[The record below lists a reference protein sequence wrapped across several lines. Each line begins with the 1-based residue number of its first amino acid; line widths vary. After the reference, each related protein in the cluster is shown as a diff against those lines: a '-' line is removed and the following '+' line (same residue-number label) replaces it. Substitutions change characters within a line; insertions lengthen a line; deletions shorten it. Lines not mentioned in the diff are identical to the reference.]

1 MSEAKRKSD
10 LVSPFGGTELCQ
22 IPDRLAE
29 PRDARGSDLMPRTN
43 TFDGIRARMIKHLS
57 QDVSSRR
64 QSRVSIGHSDEEVA
78 RRAEVRRLRQKRIQ
92 DELQRDNEGHAP
104 SVGSNHSTQR
114 LATVVDLGSPR
125 SGPRDT
131 IEFSVVDCAV
141 PSCPDSDLS
150 SSQCSRACAA
160 SCIPNTQD
168 RDICYSVKCSLQPEI
183 PSATDGV
190 SSHTNPKTPPLPEQK
205 RSSALTTSIRPSSQ
219 LDSSQVERVPAVD
232 SEFNIR
238 HGSHAWDDQTALGVW
253 LIAQGIK
260 LHDTSMPQDEQTI
273 RVDRSPVQHAS
284 STVDDFGGVDSIMEF
299 LFSVPEGALAATP
312 LRSDDAKH
320 GNLESDCAIVE
331 RYGEKLASCPRSDE
345 QAIEGVKDKG
355 SSNYPSVMPSVDSS
369 PSLSE
374 ARSYVLS
381 QQDMENLELSPIRWY
396 SRVPPYKDL
405 GHSEGKSSYT
415 TADEQVLSNNADDSD
430 VPEILGAFISHSE
443 GSKRQSKKRRSARE
457 QVAAP
462 DLNKPLPAPGFLG
475 SLGDVPHVPPS
486 SSEATNFDTSSG
498 TSKRISLKQ
507 KLQKSLSGL
516 SKLGDHTRMDKTMP
530 EVPSS
535 RESQKPIMSSYV

>member
-22 IPDRLAE
+22 IPDSHAE
-29 PRDARGSDLMPRTN
+29 TKDARGSDLMPHTN
-43 TFDGIRARMIKHLS
+43 TFDGIKARMIKHLS

-104 SVGSNHSTQR
+104 SVESNHSTQR

-141 PSCPDSDLS
+141 PSCLGSDLS
-150 SSQCSRACAA
+150 SSQCSRTCAA

-168 RDICYSVKCSLQPEI
+168 RDICYSATCSLQPEI

-190 SSHTNPKTPPLPEQK
+190 FSHTSPNTPPLPEQK
-205 RSSALTTSIRPSSQ
+205 LSSTMTASFRPSSQ
-219 LDSSQVERVPAVD
+219 LGSSQMGVPGVD

-260 LHDTSMPQDEQTI
+260 LHDNSVPQDEQTI
-273 RVDRSPVQHAS
+273 RADHSPVQHAS
-284 STVDDFGGVDSIMEF
+284 STVDDFGGVDSIMES
-299 LFSVPEGALAATP
+299 LFRVPEGALAETP
-312 LRSDDAKH
+312 LRPDDAKH
-320 GNLESDCAIVE
+320 ENSESDCAIVE
-331 RYGEKLASCPRSDE
+331 EYGGKLANCSKSDA
-345 QAIEGVKDKG
+345 QATEGVKDKG

-374 ARSYVLS
+374 AHSYVLS

-396 SRVPPYKDL
+396 SRVPTYKDL

-415 TADEQVLSNNADDSD
+415 TADEKVLSNDTDDSD

-443 GSKRQSKKRRSARE
+443 RPKRQSKKRRSARE

-475 SLGDVPHVPPS
+475 SLGDVSHVPPS
-486 SSEATNFDTSSG
+486 PSEATNFDASSG

-516 SKLGDHTRMDKTMP
+516 SKLGDHTKMDKTMP

>member
-1 MSEAKRKSD
+1 
-10 LVSPFGGTELCQ
+10 
-22 IPDRLAE
+22 
-29 PRDARGSDLMPRTN
+29 
-43 TFDGIRARMIKHLS
+43 MIKHLS

-114 LATVVDLGSPR
+114 LATIVDLGSPR

-131 IEFSVVDCAV
+131 IEFSVVDYG
-141 PSCPDSDLS
+141 L
-150 SSQCSRACAA
+150 
-160 SCIPNTQD
+160 
-168 RDICYSVKCSLQPEI
+168 
-183 PSATDGV
+183 
-190 SSHTNPKTPPLPEQK
+190 SSHTSPKPPPLPETK
-205 RSSALTTSIRPSSQ
+205 RSSTLTTSIRPSSQ
-219 LDSSQVERVPAVD
+219 LDSSQVERVPGVD

-260 LHDTSMPQDEQTI
+260 LHENSVPQDEQTV
-273 RVDRSPVQHAS
+273 RADRSPVQHSS
-284 STVDDFGGVDSIMEF
+284 STVDDFGGVDSIMES
-299 LFSVPEGALAATP
+299 LFSVPEGALVATP

-320 GNLESDCAIVE
+320 ENSEFDCAIVE
-331 RYGEKLASCPRSDE
+331 EYGETLADRSRSDA
-345 QAIEGVKDKG
+345 QATEGVKDKG

-396 SRVPPYKDL
+396 SRVPTYKDL

-443 GSKRQSKKRRSARE
+443 RPKRQSKKRRSARE

-462 DLNKPLPAPGFLG
+462 DLNKPLPAPGFVG
-475 SLGDVPHVPPS
+475 SLGDVPHVPS
-486 SSEATNFDTSSG
+486 SPFEATNFDASSG

-516 SKLGDHTRMDKTMP
+516 SKLGDHTKMDKTMP
-530 EVPSS
+530 EPHHLAKVLDFIANYSNNIGLGNVLELVPGLDWSS
-535 RESQKPIMSSYV
+535 AIEEASFNRRGSSEYNYKVIPHLGIDWDM

>member
-22 IPDRLAE
+22 IPDSHAE
-29 PRDARGSDLMPRTN
+29 TRDARSSDLMPRTN
-43 TFDGIRARMIKHLS
+43 TFDVIRAKMAKHLS

-104 SVGSNHSTQR
+104 SVESNHSTQR
-114 LATVVDLGSPR
+114 LATIVDLGSPR

-131 IEFSVVDCAV
+131 IEFSVVDCAL

-150 SSQCSRACAA
+150 SSRCSQACAA

-168 RDICYSVKCSLQPEI
+168 RNICYSVRCSLQSEI
-183 PSATDGV
+183 PSATGGL
-190 SSHTNPKTPPLPEQK
+190 SSHTSPKTPPLPETK
-205 RSSALTTSIRPSSQ
+205 RSSTLTTSIRPSSQ
-219 LDSSQVERVPAVD
+219 LGSSQVERVPGVD

-253 LIAQGIK
+253 LIAQGIQ
-260 LHDTSMPQDEQTI
+260 LHDNSVPQDEQTV
-273 RVDRSPVQHAS
+273 RADRSPVQHFS
-284 STVDDFGGVDSIMEF
+284 SIVDDFGGVDSIMES

-320 GNLESDCAIVE
+320 ENSESDCAIVE
-331 RYGEKLASCPRSDE
+331 EYGEKLANCSRSDV
-345 QAIEGVKDKG
+345 QAPEGVKDKG

-381 QQDMENLELSPIRWY
+381 QQDMENLELSPIRCT
-396 SRVPPYKDL
+396 SMTPY
-405 GHSEGKSSYT
+405 
-415 TADEQVLSNNADDSD
+415 
-430 VPEILGAFISHSE
+430 
-443 GSKRQSKKRRSARE
+443 RE
-457 QVAAP
+457 A
-462 DLNKPLPAPGFLG
+462 
-475 SLGDVPHVPPS
+475 
-486 SSEATNFDTSSG
+486 
-498 TSKRISLKQ
+498 I
-507 KLQKSLSGL
+507 
-516 SKLGDHTRMDKTMP
+516 
-530 EVPSS
+530 
-535 RESQKPIMSSYV
+535 

>member
-22 IPDRLAE
+22 IPDSHAE
-29 PRDARGSDLMPRTN
+29 TRDARSSDLMPRTN
-43 TFDGIRARMIKHLS
+43 TFDVIRAKMIKHLS

-114 LATVVDLGSPR
+114 LATIVDLGSPR

-131 IEFSVVDCAV
+131 IEFSVVDCAL

-150 SSQCSRACAA
+150 SSRCSRACAT

-168 RDICYSVKCSLQPEI
+168 RNICYSVRCSLQPEI
-183 PSATDGV
+183 PSATDGL
-190 SSHTNPKTPPLPEQK
+190 SSHTSPKPPPLPETK
-205 RSSALTTSIRPSSQ
+205 RSSTLTTSIRPSSQ
-219 LDSSQVERVPAVD
+219 LGSSQVERVPGVD

-260 LHDTSMPQDEQTI
+260 LHDNSVPQDEQTV
-273 RVDRSPVQHAS
+273 RADRSPVQHSS
-284 STVDDFGGVDSIMEF
+284 STVDDFGGVDSIMES
-299 LFSVPEGALAATP
+299 LFSVPEGALVATP

-320 GNLESDCAIVE
+320 ENSEFDCAIVE
-331 RYGEKLASCPRSDE
+331 EDGETLADRSRSDA
-345 QAIEGVKDKG
+345 QATEGVKDKG

-381 QQDMENLELSPIRWY
+381 QQDMENLELSPIRCT
-396 SRVPPYKDL
+396 SMTPY
-405 GHSEGKSSYT
+405 
-415 TADEQVLSNNADDSD
+415 
-430 VPEILGAFISHSE
+430 
-443 GSKRQSKKRRSARE
+443 RE
-457 QVAAP
+457 A
-462 DLNKPLPAPGFLG
+462 
-475 SLGDVPHVPPS
+475 
-486 SSEATNFDTSSG
+486 
-498 TSKRISLKQ
+498 I
-507 KLQKSLSGL
+507 
-516 SKLGDHTRMDKTMP
+516 
-530 EVPSS
+530 
-535 RESQKPIMSSYV
+535 